1 MNHPKSNN
9 FEDLI
14 LILEEIKEKAKL
26 LGVILAAHDGNL
38 IFENVGHNF
47 KGEKFSS
54 MYASVVESA
63 TGLGQTLGNRKIKKI
78 ITELGNKTLITVECS
93 DKTFLTLV
101 VNNDSNVY
109 KVLNDLQNYIS
120 KLNNLL

>member
-1 MNHPKSNN
+1 MNHPQSNSS
-9 FEDLI
+9 EDI
-14 LILEEIKEKAKL
+14 KLILEEIKEKAKL
-26 LGVILAAHDGNL
+26 IGVILAAHDGNL

-63 TGLGQTLGNRKIKKI
+63 TGLGQTIGDRKIEKI
-78 ITELGNKTLITVECS
+78 ITELDEKTLITVECS

-101 VNNDSNVY
+101 VKNDSNVN
-109 KVLNDLQNYIS
+109 KVLIDLQNYIA
-120 KLNNLL
+120 KLNRLL

>member
-1 MNHPKSNN
+1 MNHPQLNSS
-9 FEDLI
+9 EDI
-14 LILEEIKEKAKL
+14 KLILEEIKEKAKL
-26 LGVILAAHDGNL
+26 MGVILAAHDGNL

-63 TGLGQTLGNRKIKKI
+63 TGLGQTIGDRKIEKI
-78 ITELGNKTLITVECS
+78 ITELDEKTLITVECS

-101 VNNDSNVY
+101 VKNDSNVN
-109 KVLNDLQNYIS
+109 KVLIDLQNYIA
-120 KLNNLL
+120 KLNRLL

>member
-1 MNHPKSNN
+1 MNHPKSNSS
-9 FEDLI
+9 EDI
-14 LILEEIKEKAKL
+14 KLILEEIKEKAKL
-26 LGVILAAHDGNL
+26 IGVILAAHDGNL

-63 TGLGQTLGNRKIKKI
+63 TGLGQTIGDRKIEKI
-78 ITELGNKTLITVECS
+78 ITELDEKTLITVECS

-101 VNNDSNVY
+101 VKNDSNVN
-109 KVLNDLQNYIS
+109 KVLIDLQNYIA
-120 KLNNLL
+120 KLNRLL

>member
-9 FEDLI
+9 FEDLT

-38 IFENVGHNF
+38 IFENVGHGF
-47 KGEKFSS
+47 RGEKFSS

-63 TGLGQTLGNRKIKKI
+63 TGLGQTIGNRKIKKI

-93 DKTFLTLV
+93 EKTFLTLV
-101 VNNDSNVY
+101 VNNDSNVN
-109 KVLNDLQNYIS
+109 KVLNDIQNYIS